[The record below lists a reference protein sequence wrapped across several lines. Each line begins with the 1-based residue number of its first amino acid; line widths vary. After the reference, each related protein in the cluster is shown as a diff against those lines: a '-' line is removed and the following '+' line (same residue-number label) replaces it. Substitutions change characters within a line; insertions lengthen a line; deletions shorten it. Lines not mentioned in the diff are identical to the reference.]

1 MPHPDKS
8 DRSAAI
14 ATAVAKLEQLL
25 LSNLSPGKFGF
36 VRVEAVIQD
45 GSIVRIE
52 SSQTDSLKMA
62 N

>member
-1 MPHPDKS
+1 MAALDKS

-14 ATAVAKLEQLL
+14 ATAVAKFEQLL

-62 N
+62 T